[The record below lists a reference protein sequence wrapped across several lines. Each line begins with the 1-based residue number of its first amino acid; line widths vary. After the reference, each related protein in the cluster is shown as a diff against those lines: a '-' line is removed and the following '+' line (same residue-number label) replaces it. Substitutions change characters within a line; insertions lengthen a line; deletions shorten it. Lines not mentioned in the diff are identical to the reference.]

1 MLGNMKNI
9 FLCILFNYS
18 TIFCVN
24 AQPLIQ
30 WQKSMGGSGSDFTS
44 SIRATT
50 DGGFIIAGT
59 SSSNDSDVTGNHG
72 GRDYWIVKTDN
83 IGNIQWQRSYGG
95 SVDDFANDVR
105 QTSDGGFIIA
115 GYSESNDSDVT
126 ANYGHRDFW
135 IVKTDSLG
143 SISWEKNY
151 GGSEFEIPYSVQET
165 FDGGYVVAGYSNSI
179 DGDLAGTFANAQN
192 YWLLKLDNAGL
203 IQWYHLYGGTV
214 TDEALSC
221 EQTSDHGY
229 ILAGYTYSSNGHVTG
244 YHGNKDAWIVKT
256 DSTGAIQWQ
265 KTLGGTS
272 GESANCIRQT
282 TDGGFIVAC
291 TSASNDNDV
300 SGSHGG
306 NDCWIVKLDN
316 TGIID
321 WQKSLGGSGDDGAY
335 SVSPTTDGGYIIGG
349 YSNSTDGDVTF
360 GHGDYDCWIVKLD
373 GSGNLLWQKSLGGS
387 SIDVANS
394 IFQTNEGGFIFAG
407 TTYSNDGDVTVL
419 LGSSAY
425 WIVKLDSAQN
435 VSVKETERLNADFT
449 IYPNPFTNQTTF
461 SFDHLGNDKL
471 SIEIRDIEGRVV
483 RKLAEKNPSKVEY
496 LWDGANDSG
505 IRVAEGVYFILITS
519 EVSNWMKKVV
529 LLNE

>member
-1 MLGNMKNI
+1 M
-9 FLCILFNYS
+9 
-18 TIFCVN
+18 
-24 AQPLIQ
+24 IQ
-30 WQKSMGGSGSDFTS
+30 WQQSLGGSGSDFTS
-44 SIRATT
+44 SIRATS

-59 SSSNDSDVTGNHG
+59 STSNDSDVTGNHG

-83 IGNIQWQRSYGG
+83 NGNIQWQRSYGG
-95 SVDDFANDVR
+95 SADDFANDVR

-265 KTLGGTS
+265 KSLGGTS

-300 SGSHGG
+300 SGNHGG

-387 SIDVANS
+387 GIDVANS

-461 SFDHLGNDKL
+461 SFDHLSSDRL
-471 SIEIRDIEGRVV
+471 RIEIRDIDGRIL
-483 RKLAEKNPSKVEY
+483 KTILGEKISQGKWDFV
-496 LWDGANDSG
+496 WDGTNDSG
-505 IRVAEGVYFILITS
+505 IRAGAGIYFINI
-519 EVSNWMKKVV
+519 VSGNIREIKKVV
-529 LLNE
+529 LMN